1 MCNHWLWYEQ
11 ISVNN
16 TGDGYVQYYY
26 WLYDWMSV
34 SFLAY
39 CGNYF
44 MHILDDIKFN
54 SI

>member
-1 MCNHWLWYEQ
+1 
-11 ISVNN
+11 
-16 TGDGYVQYYY
+16 
-26 WLYDWMSV
+26 MSV